1 MSRNISSHKM
11 TYTPRRGGVVTMS
24 NNTLNIIP
32 GFRMLAFKVWKG
44 RVHSKT
50 FESFLLSPKILF
62 KIFLNQYIVS
72 KTVPKSG
79 LEFFEINLKI
89 N

>member
-1 MSRNISSHKM
+1 MRWCYKRVNEHTKNIM
-11 TYTPRRGGVVTMS
+11 
-24 NNTLNIIP
+24 P

-62 KIFLNQYIVS
+62 KNIW
-72 KTVPKSG
+72 
-79 LEFFEINLKI
+79 INILF
-89 N
+89 